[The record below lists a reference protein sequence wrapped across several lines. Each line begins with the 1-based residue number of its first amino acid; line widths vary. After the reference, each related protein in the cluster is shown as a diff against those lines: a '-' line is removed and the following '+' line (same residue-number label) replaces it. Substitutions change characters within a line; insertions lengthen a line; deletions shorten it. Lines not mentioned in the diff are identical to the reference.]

1 LERPGDVRKALVET
15 SNGKIGNALDQALL
29 YCFQY
34 DPATNSYVADAWQFT
49 IIIAT
54 FVVVL
59 MAGLLVGM
67 WYLERRNAARR
78 ADAEER

>member
-49 IIIAT
+49 IIIAP

-59 MAGLLVGM
+59 MAGLLGWHVVSRTPKCCQT
-67 WYLERRNAARR
+67 RRR
-78 ADAEER
+78 

>member
-1 LERPGDVRKALVET
+1 LERPGDVRKALVGT

-49 IIIAT
+49 IIIAP
-54 FVVVL
+54 FVVL
-59 MAGLLVGM
+59 MADLLVGM

>member
-1 LERPGDVRKALVET
+1 LERPGDVRKALVGT

-49 IIIAT
+49 IYHRHLRRRPNGRSARWH
-54 FVVVL
+54 VVSRTPKCCQT
-59 MAGLLVGM
+59 
-67 WYLERRNAARR
+67 RRR
-78 ADAEER
+78 

>member
-1 LERPGDVRKALVET
+1 M
-15 SNGKIGNALDQALL
+15 
-29 YCFQY
+29 
-34 DPATNSYVADAWQFT
+34 ADAWQFT
-49 IIIAT
+49 IIIAP

>member
-49 IIIAT
+49 IIIAP
-54 FVVVL
+54 FVVL

>member
-1 LERPGDVRKALVET
+1 MRKALVET

-49 IIIAT
+49 IIIAP
-54 FVVVL
+54 FVVL